1 MYNTPQ
7 HLSTSAPQHLSTSA
21 PQHQSVF
28 PQQIRYDIYMKMI

>member
-1 MYNTPQ
+1 MYNTP
-7 HLSTSAPQHLSTSA
+7 HTPHT